1 MLVKIP
7 PSEVRLG
14 MYVAGFGGSWF
25 EHPFWRPK
33 FVIENKRDLDKV
45 RHSSVPY
52 VLIDETLGASVE
64 QEPAACQADADIAA
78 QEQREH
84 PLRRVRKAR
93 RPAFQMT
100 KEAIAHRRAS
110 QLVNRTKQQMRRIFT
125 DLQMGWA
132 LDRADVDGV
141 LDNIVQSVGEDAHA
155 LLNVLRIKTK
165 DDYTFLHS
173 AAVCTLMLCVARHRG
188 MDEAETRDLG
198 LAGLLHD
205 VGKIGIPDEVLNKPA
220 RLTDPEFSIVK
231 NHPEHGHKLLAS
243 AGDIAATALDVC
255 LHHHEK
261 IDGTGYPFGLS
272 AENIS
277 FAARLGAVCDI
288 FDALTSQRA
297 YKDAWSPQQALTKMW
312 AWEGHL
318 DHAVMAELMVALNLF
333 AEGLLVK
340 LSNDRL
346 AITLHNDPPG
356 KAAPVVQFFAVEA
369 GEMVAPQKII
379 IPNDGKGVRVLS
391 VEEPGA
397 WGFDDWDAVRSR
409 VVDSL
414 GA

>member
-1 MLVKIP
+1 
-7 PSEVRLG
+7 

-33 FVIENKRDLDKV
+33 FVIETKRDLEKV
-45 RHSSVPY
+45 THSSVPY
-52 VLIDETLGASVE
+52 VLIDETLGIGA
-64 QEPAACQADADIAA
+64 EPEPKVPDPHEGAAP
-78 QEQREH
+78 QEQ
-84 PLRRVRKAR
+84 PTPKVRRRK
-93 RPAFQMT
+93 RPAFQMS
-100 KEAIAHRRAS
+100 KEAIAH
-110 QLVNRTKQQMRRIFT
+110 QMRRIFT

-231 NHPEHGHKLLAS
+231 NHPEHGHRLLAS

-261 IDGTGYPFGLS
+261 IDGTGYPYGLS
-272 AENIS
+272 ADSIS
-277 FAARLGAVCDI
+277 FAARLGAVCDV

-297 YKDAWSPQQALTKMW
+297 YKEAWSPQQALTKMW

-318 DHAVMAELMVALNLF
+318 DHDVMAELMVALNLF
-333 AEGLLVK
+333 AEGLLVR

-346 AITLHNDPPG
+346 AITLRNDPPG
-356 KAAPVVQFFAVEA
+356 KAAPVAEFYAVEA
-369 GEMVAPQKII
+369 GAMVPPSKAA

-391 VEEPGA
+391 VEEPKD
-397 WGFDDWDAVRSR
+397 WGFDDWEATRGR
-409 VVDSL
+409 VLETVS
-414 GA
+414 A